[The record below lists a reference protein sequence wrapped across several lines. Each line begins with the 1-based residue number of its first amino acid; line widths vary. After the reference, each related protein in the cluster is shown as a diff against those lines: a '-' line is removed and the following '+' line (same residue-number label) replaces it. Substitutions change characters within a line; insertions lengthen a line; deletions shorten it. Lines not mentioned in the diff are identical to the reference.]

1 MLYIDN
7 PADVFRIEREMG
19 LPELIGSPKQVKWAR
34 KIRVNILVPLKYLSE
49 HGEPVYAEVF
59 KKYLEETQ
67 ARFWI
72 DDRDR
77 QSRYLSSAN
86 IVYFM
91 QAFPEK
97 HVYTPK
103 TMVKDGI
110 VDIIHLDGGVYY
122 KYKRDRD
129 FKRIVENC
137 CRYVG
142 GAWYGYETSLG
153 RVPRDLLMSGFTIN
167 CDTEL
172 VIDTTIDIPE
182 DLLDED

>member
-19 LPELIGSPKQVKWAR
+19 LPELIGSPKQVKWAC
-34 KIRVNILVPLKYLSE
+34 KIRVNMLVPLKYLSE

-59 KKYLEETQ
+59 QRYLAETQ

-72 DDRDR
+72 DDRNR
-77 QSRYLSSAN
+77 QSGYLSSAN
-86 IVYFM
+86 MVYFM
-91 QAFPEK
+91 QEFPEM

-103 TMVKDGI
+103 TKVKDGI

-142 GAWYGYETSLG
+142 GAWYGYDTSLR

-172 VIDTTIDIPE
+172 VVDTTIDIPE